1 MVIFHSF
8 LYVYQRVPSSVI
20 QHGLLGNPPAIDD
33 FPSYK
38 PSIYKLGIPYHPS
51 HEWPWTS
58 VEPHGDLGIPSSI
71 CVYIY
76 MYMYMYICSHPFIQF
91 YTCTSRIFDCHLWL
105 PSSYS
110 HFSSFKSSF
119 GVAMLDQRNRSW
131 TGASLTVGCSPWLL
145 KFDGIKMDQ
154 DGWLGVQHAPTILAN
169 LETARI
175 NCWTFS
181 TPNFAWA
188 DDRRWLQC
196 MFSDVAESFWT
207 YWPTANSAA
216 VDIYGDQGWFSQATN
231 ESNERTM
238 VWIGS

>member
-1 MVIFHSF
+1 M
-8 LYVYQRVPSSVI
+8 Y
-20 QHGLLGNPPAIDD
+20 
-33 FPSYK
+33 
-38 PSIYKLGIPYHPS
+38 
-51 HEWPWTS
+51 
-58 VEPHGDLGIPSSI
+58 
-71 CVYIY
+71 VYIY
-76 MYMYMYICSHPFIQF
+76 IYMYMYICSHPFIQF

-110 HFSSFKSSF
+110 HFFVVQVLLWSRHAGPAQPK
-119 GVAMLDQRNRSW
+119 LDQCQVLPLDVPPGSSNLMGSRW
-131 TGASLTVGCSPWLL
+131 
-145 KFDGIKMDQ
+145 IKMDQ
-154 DGWLGVQHAPTILAN
+154 FWWLGVQHAPTILAN
-169 LETARI
+169 LETAWM

-231 ESNERTM
+231 ERTM